1 MTPKTQTT
9 NTLAHRMFATLQKV
23 GQSLMIPVSVLPAAG
38 LLVALGRMIQNS
50 VEGSTAEYVPF
61 VLAIGKLCFSGGLAI
76 FEQLPVVFAVGVA
89 IGFTGGAGVAGLA
102 AVAGYFTLVNVLKVM
117 GDVRALPL
125 AINTGV
131 FGGIIIGLL
140 TASLYQ
146 RFFQTK
152 LHPVLGFFSGKRLVP
167 IVTTACAIGVGLLLG
182 FVWPPIQA
190 GIADFGHWVMGSEF
204 GPAFYAA
211 GKRLL
216 IPVGLHHVYYPS
228 FLFEFGEFV
237 TSTGQVLKGESARYF
252 GGDPTAGRFMASE
265 FPIMLFGLPAA
276 AFAMYLRAKP
286 EQRKAVGGVMLSAAL
301 TSIITGI
308 TEPIEFAFIFVAPLL
323 YFVHVATAFFAGFL
337 TGLFDIHLGYTF
349 SASLIDF
356 VLGFF
361 NQKNSLMLF
370 ALVGPVVA
378 ALYFGVFYWAIG
390 YFDFKTPGRTVGDE
404 ADAPASSSPQ
414 KTSNKAWDV
423 LVALGG
429 GANILA
435 LDACITRLR
444 LTVKDGAM
452 VNESKL
458 RALGA
463 AGVLNAGG
471 GNYQVIFGVESEH
484 LKEDI
489 KSIMVSGQI
498 ANASG
503 AGPVKATSE
512 PQLTTMRKNG
522 ALSVAAP
529 LNGRLLKVEQ
539 VPDPTFAQK
548 FLGDG
553 FAIDPTDGLVTA
565 PVEGTVTQLF
575 RTNHAIGLTTDEG
588 FEVLIHIGLDTV
600 KMNGDGFRALVL
612 SGSRVKVGDP
622 LIQFDLELVRKRA
635 KSTITP
641 VVFTNSE
648 SYRKLSLIESLEV
661 HRGRWVAE
669 IELATPTRTLTTETS
684 PGGHELH
691 T

>member
-1 MTPKTQTT
+1 
-9 NTLAHRMFATLQKV
+9 
-23 GQSLMIPVSVLPAAG
+23 MIPVSVLPAAG
-38 LLVALGRMIQNS
+38 LLVAIGRMIQNAM
-50 VEGSTAEYVPF
+50 EGSTAPSAPLI
-61 VLAIGKLCFSGGLAI
+61 LAIGKVCFSGGLAI

-89 IGFTGGAGVAGLA
+89 IGFTGGAGIAGLA

-131 FGGIIIGLL
+131 FGGIIIGLM

-146 RFFQTK
+146 RFVQTK

-167 IVTTACAIGVGLLLG
+167 IVTTACAIFVGLALG
-182 FVWPPIQA
+182 FVWPPIQQ

-228 FLFEFGEFV
+228 FLFEFGEFI
-237 TSTGQVLKGESARYF
+237 TSTGQVLKGESARFF
-252 GGDPTAGRFMASE
+252 GGDPSAGRFMASE

-276 AFAMYLRAKP
+276 AFAMYLRA
-286 EQRKAVGGVMLSAAL
+286 EASQRKAVGGVMLSAAL

-323 YFVHVATAFFAGFL
+323 YIVHVVAAFFSGFL

-356 VLGFF
+356 GLGFF

-370 ALVGPVVA
+370 ALVGPVIA
-378 ALYFGVFYWAIG
+378 AIYFGVFYWAIG
-390 YFDFKTPGRTVGDE
+390 FFNFKTPGRSVDE
-404 ADAPASSSPQ
+404 SEAATLVAQ
-414 KTSNKAWDV
+414 KTSNKAFDV

-429 GANILA
+429 GSNIKA

-444 LTVKDGAM
+444 LTVVDGNK
-452 VNESKL
+452 VNEAALKG
-458 RALGA
+458 LGA

-484 LKEDI
+484 LKEEI
-489 KSIMVSGQI
+489 KTIIDTGVAVNHVGSQASANTQSHFAASQKAKRSGNTLAI
-498 ANASG
+498 
-503 AGPVKATSE
+503 
-512 PQLTTMRKNG
+512 L
-522 ALSVAAP
+522 AP
-529 LNGRLLKVEQ
+529 LTGRLVKVEQ
-539 VPDPTFAQK
+539 VPDPTFSQK

-553 FAIDPTDGLVTA
+553 FAIDPVDGLVVS
-565 PVEGTVTQLF
+565 PVDGTVTQLF
-575 RTNHAIGLTTDEG
+575 RTNHAIGITTDEG

-600 KMNGDGFRALVL
+600 KMNGDGFKALVL
-612 SGSRVKVGDP
+612 NGSRVRTGDH
-622 LIQFDLELVRKRA
+622 LIQFDLEMVRSRA

-648 SYRKLSLIESLEV
+648 SFRKLNLIESLEV
-661 HRGRWVAE
+661 QRGRTVAE
-669 IELATPTRTLTTETS
+669 VELTSTALPVITETTQHQS
-684 PGGHELH
+684 GRDL
-691 T
+691 